1 MKLPAVLCLA
11 LTAGLVAIG
20 TPARADDPA
29 AAPTA
34 NYALDSAAIWAG
46 QQVTL
51 TESGLTAPG
60 AVTRTVDW
68 GDGTVESAAPIVHRY
83 AVPGAYSIKV
93 TLNDGTETGDGVFPA
108 GSTVSVAFAPG
119 TYAWQRPSIYTY
131 PGYQEQGTML
141 ASGLPATSKVWTGWG
156 DGETSLLAGG
166 TSATVA
172 HWYGLGTWTPKVTLQ
187 NAQGKATPRSA
198 NSLTV
203 LSDTT
208 APSVSLTV
216 PATPTKASS
225 WNTVKGKASDSQSG
239 MDVVGFQAYK
249 WNATTTSYYNFSSKS
264 WVKYNGGT
272 PPAAAQALRPVDAS
286 GNWTASLTGLSKG
299 WTLQVWY
306 YAYDKV
312 GNGSA
317 DYHKTYTLKS

>member
-11 LTAGLVAIG
+11 LTAGVVAIG
-20 TPARADDPA
+20 TPARAD

-34 NYALDSAAIWAG
+34 TYTLDSAAIWAG
-46 QQVTL
+46 QRVTL

-68 GDGTVESAAPIVHRY
+68 GDGAVESPATTVHAY
-83 AVPGAYSIKV
+83 ANPGAYSIKV
-93 TLNDGTETGDGVFPA
+93 TLNDGTESGSGVFPA
-108 GSTVSVAFAPG
+108 GSTVTVTTSPG
-119 TYAWQRPSIYTY
+119 SYKWQRPTIYTY

-141 ASGLPATSKVWTGWG
+141 ASGLPASDVWTGWG
-156 DGETSLLAGG
+156 DGETSLLGSG
-166 TSATVA
+166 TSATVT
-172 HWYGLGTWTPKVTLQ
+172 HWYAAGTWTPKITLE
-187 NAQGKATPRSA
+187 NEQGPATPRAA
-198 NSLTV
+198 NTLTV
-203 LSDTT
+203 RDDDTT

-216 PATPTKASS
+216 PSTPTKASS
-225 WNTVKGKASDSQSG
+225 WKTVKGKASDSQAG

-249 WNATTTSYYNFSSKS
+249 WNATTTYYYNFSSKK
-264 WVKYNGGT
+264 WAKYTGQNV
-272 PPAAAQALRPVDAS
+272 PEAQALRPVDAA
-286 GNWTASLTGLSKG
+286 GNWSASLSGLAKG

-306 YAYDKV
+306 YAWDKV